1 MQVHDTVL
9 DLIGETPIVRI
20 NHLDTNLC
28 TLFMKLESQNPGG
41 SIKDRI
47 GLKILLKES
56 EDFRRIFNRH
66 QQLDKR
72 VSEAELGTAPM
83 EDLALNQ
90 LKKEKLLAKD
100 RLAYL
105 MDTVA
110 GTPLFIIVAGNREI
124 FAQANSR
131 DPVFTNAEFNQYPL
145 SISPFNIP
153 N

>member
-1 MQVHDTVL
+1 MFEHRQEVMEKL
-9 DLIGETPIVRI
+9 
-20 NHLDTNLC
+20 
-28 TLFMKLESQNPGG
+28 MKEN
-41 SIKDRI
+41 
-47 GLKILLKES
+47 

-110 GTPLFIIVAGNREI
+110 A
-124 FAQANSR
+124 
-131 DPVFTNAEFNQYPL
+131 
-145 SISPFNIP
+145 
-153 N
+153 